1 MNPEYFKIV
10 LYPERIEAL
19 FREYILNFSKKEQR
33 MLEEALEFAT
43 KKHENQQR
51 DEGTPYISH
60 CVFAAV
66 IAYQNK
72 GKAEDMITLLLH
84 DTLEDTETTYSEIES
99 TFGKEIAENVRAL
112 SHSEGGERMSI
123 EEYQKRLLARPQCL
137 FHKAC
142 DRISNLYSTYVQP
155 KRSKKQRMIK
165 GTEEFFYP
173 MLEKKYPKMVQH
185 MKDIIKY
192 IKAHAIITKPFKERI
207 KELQNMHNS

>member
-10 LYPERIEAL
+10 LYPERIESL
-19 FREYILNFSKKEQR
+19 FREYILNFSKKEQKV
-33 MLEEALEFAT
+33 LEEALSFAT
-43 KKHENQQR
+43 KKHLGQQR

-60 CVFAAV
+60 CVLAAV

-72 GKAEDMITLLLH
+72 GKSEDMITLLLH
-84 DTLEDTETTYSEIES
+84 DTLEDTDTTFKDLEDA
-99 TFGKEIAENVRAL
+99 FGKEIAENVRAL
-112 SHSEGGERMSI
+112 SHSEGGEKMSI
-123 EEYQKRLLARPQCL
+123 EEYKKRLLARPICL

-142 DRISNLYSTYVQP
+142 DRIANLYSTYVQP

-185 MKDIIKY
+185 MKDIIVY
-192 IKAHAIITKPFKERI
+192 IKAHAIITKPFKARI
-207 KELQNMHNS
+207 KELQNLTHS